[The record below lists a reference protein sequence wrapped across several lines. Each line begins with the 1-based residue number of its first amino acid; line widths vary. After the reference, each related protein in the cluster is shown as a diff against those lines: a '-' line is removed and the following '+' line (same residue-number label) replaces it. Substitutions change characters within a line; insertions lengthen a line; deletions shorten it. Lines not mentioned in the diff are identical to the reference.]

1 MITWLLGENSFEV
14 REALRAIEGSFDGAA
29 ERIDGASLTLAQLPD
44 IFMGVSLFA
53 QSRLVIVSD
62 ISTNSAIWDKLP
74 DWLDRVS
81 DEVHLVLVDAK
92 ADKRTAVYKAVKAAA
107 NVQEF
112 TAWGDRDLARATS
125 WLQVR
130 AKEQGVALSPV
141 LAKQVV
147 DRVGV
152 NQWELASALDVL
164 SLLDEIT
171 PQSIAD
177 VIPPNPQE
185 NVFGVFETALQGRRQ
200 QLASQLQVLSMQEDP
215 YGFFALLS
223 SQAFSLAALSFASDS
238 DNPVK
243 DFAIHPFVAQKMQR
257 HADKLGRAKVA
268 RILNLF
274 AKADADMKRSRGEP
288 WLLIEKLLMDL

>member
-14 REALRAIEGSFDGAA
+14 REALRAIEGSFHGAA
-29 ERIDGASLTLAQLPD
+29 ERIDGASLTLARLPD

-62 ISTNSAIWDKLP
+62 VSTNSAVWDKLP
-74 DWLDRVS
+74 DWLGRVS

-112 TAWGDRDLARATS
+112 PAWGDRDLARATS

-130 AKEQGVALSPV
+130 AKGQGVALSPV

-171 PQSIAD
+171 PQSIPD

-243 DFAIHPFVAQKMQR
+243 DFAIHPFVAQNMQR

-274 AKADADMKRSRGEP
+274 AKADADMKRARGEP